1 VTGGAAAQVVPLVAA
16 RALDRALDYAVPPGL
31 EARVAT
37 GALVAVRLG
46 PRAVLGVVMG
56 REAATHTGALAP
68 IAGVVD
74 APAVPPDL
82 RELARWVA
90 ARTLSPLGACLRLVL
105 PPGAEGA
112 LRRAPDGTWRLGSPT
127 GQGRTRQI
135 ARAVDGAPA
144 PGGRRDEVLAC
155 LRQAG
160 GRLPAADLVRE
171 AGTTMAT
178 LRRMAD
184 AGTIALSAERDHA
197 SGLDW
202 FGPAPPPDT
211 PPELTPAQRIA
222 VERITREM
230 DADPPSA
237 LLLHGVTGSG
247 KTEVYLR
254 AIVEARSRGRSALV
268 LVPEIALTPQFLG
281 RLRARLGER
290 VAVWHSALAPAE
302 RAAEYRRIASGDA
315 DVVLGARSAVF
326 APVRDLGLVVVDEE
340 HDSSYKQDANP
351 RYDARQVAWR
361 RARAA
366 GAALVY
372 GSATPRPETWHVLE
386 RITLGERA
394 DGAELP
400 PVDVVDMRTQ
410 PPGPVSRPLA
420 RALQDAG
427 DRGDKAIILLN
438 RRGFSRTT
446 LCRSCGW
453 IARCPDCDVPMI
465 LHRDDGPERLVCH
478 HCGLERTPPTV
489 CPECRS
495 VDVGRQGSG
504 TQALEEALARVV
516 PDTRLVRLDAD
527 TAARRGGIVGL
538 LEEFGRPGPAI
549 LLGTQMV
556 AKGHDLPAV
565 TVAAILD
572 ADAALQHADFRAE
585 ERTFSLIVQ
594 LAGRAGRRKGEPAR
608 VVVQAWEPAARAV
621 RLGAA
626 HAVEEFLTGEVA
638 RRTARGMPP
647 HGHLLRI
654 VMEGDD
660 ARRVHAVAD
669 ELAEMLG
676 EVEPAMTV
684 RGPSRL
690 HRLRGRTRRA
700 ILLQAPLS
708 STLTAAVRRVLDT
721 PGGPATRTGIR
732 VGIDVDPQDT

>member
-1 VTGGAAAQVVPLVAA
+1 
-16 RALDRALDYAVPPGL
+16 
-31 EARVAT
+31 
-37 GALVAVRLG
+37 
-46 PRAVLGVVMG
+46 VLGVVMG
-56 REAATHTGALAP
+56 REPPTHTGRLAP

-74 APAVPPDL
+74 APAVPGEL
-82 RELARWVA
+82 LGLARWVA
-90 ARTLSPLGACLRLVL
+90 ARTLAPLGACLRLVV

-112 LRRAPDGTWRLGSPT
+112 LRKGPDGSWRLGSPT
-127 GQGRTRQI
+127 GQGRERLVVRSVEGT
-135 ARAVDGAPA
+135 PA
-144 PGGRRDEVLAC
+144 ADGRRAAVLDA
-155 LRQAG
+155 LREAG
-160 GRLPAADLVRE
+160 GTLPAADLVRL
-171 AGTTMAT
+171 AGTTMPT
-178 LRRMAD
+178 IKRMGAD
-184 AGTIALSAERDHA
+184 GLVAVTTERDGA

-202 FGPAPPPDT
+202 FGEAPPPDE
-211 PPELTPAQRIA
+211 PPVLTEEQAAA
-222 VERITREM
+222 VGRITQAI
-230 DADPPSA
+230 DADATEA

-254 AIVEARSRGRSALV
+254 AIGEARSRGLSTLV
-268 LVPEIALTPQFLG
+268 LVPEIALTPQLLG

-290 VAVWHSALAPAE
+290 VAVWHSALAATE
-302 RAAEYRRIASGDA
+302 RSAEYRRISSGDA

-326 APVRDLGLVVVDEE
+326 APLRNLGLVIVDEE
-340 HDSSYKQDANP
+340 HDSSYKQDSTP
-351 RYDARQVAWR
+351 RYDARQVAYR
-361 RARAA
+361 RALDA

-372 GSATPRPETWHVLE
+372 GSATPRPEAWFALE
-386 RITLGERA
+386 RITMTRRA

-400 PVDVVDMRTQ
+400 PIDVVDMRTQ

-420 RALQDAG
+420 KALQEAG
-427 DRGDKAIILLN
+427 ERGEKAIILLN

-465 LHRDDGPERLVCH
+465 LHREGGGERLVCH
-478 HCGLERTPPTV
+478 HCGLERDPPRA
-489 CPECRS
+489 CPSCRS

-504 TQALEEALARVV
+504 TQALEESLARIV

-538 LEEFGRPGPAI
+538 LEEFGRPGAAI

-572 ADAALQHADFRAE
+572 ADSALQHADFRAE
-585 ERTFSLIVQ
+585 ERAFSLIVQ

-621 RLGAA
+621 QLGAA
-626 HAVEEFLTGEVA
+626 HAVEEFLGGEIT
-638 RRTARGMPP
+638 RREPRGMPP

-654 VMEGDD
+654 VVEGE
-660 ARRVHAVAD
+660 APTRVSEAAQ
-669 ELAEMLG
+669 ELADALAEAD
-676 EVEPAMTV
+676 PAIAI

-700 ILLQAPLS
+700 LLLQAPTS
-708 STLTAAVRRVLDT
+708 SALTAAVRTVLDA
-721 PGGPATRTGIR
+721 PGG
-732 VGIDVDPQDT
+732 VGQRSGVRIGVDVDPQDT

>member
-1 VTGGAAAQVVPLVAA
+1 MPADLADRVV
-16 RALDRALDYAVPPGL
+16 
-31 EARVAT
+31 T

-46 PRAVLGVVMG
+46 PRAVLGVVVG
-56 REAATHTGALAP
+56 REAPTHTGTLAP

-74 APAVPPDL
+74 APVVPGELID
-82 RELARWVA
+82 LARWVS
-90 ARTLSPLGACLRLVL
+90 ARTLAPMGACLRLVL
-105 PPGAEGA
+105 PPGSEGA
-112 LRRAPDGTWRLGSPT
+112 LRRGPDGTWRLGAPT
-127 GQGRTRQI
+127 GQGRERLV
-135 ARAVDGAPA
+135 ARVVDGAPEA
-144 PGGRRDEVLAC
+144 QGRRAAVLSD
-155 LRQAG
+155 LREAG
-160 GRLPAADLVRE
+160 GTLPAADLVRLS
-171 AGTTMAT
+171 GTTMAT
-178 LRRMAD
+178 VRRLAD
-184 AGTIALSAERDHA
+184 DGHITLVAEREDA

-202 FGPAPPPDT
+202 FGSAPPPDE
-211 PPELTPAQRIA
+211 PPVLTDEQAAA
-222 VERITREM
+222 VGRITRAIGTGTTE
-230 DADPPSA
+230 A

-247 KTEVYLR
+247 KSEVYLR
-254 AIVEARSRGRSALV
+254 AIAVARERGLSSLV
-268 LVPEIALTPQFLG
+268 LVPEIALTPQLLG

-326 APVRDLGLVVVDEE
+326 APLARLGLVIVDEE
-340 HDSSYKQDANP
+340 HDSSYKQDSTP
-351 RYDARQVAWR
+351 RYDARQVAYR
-361 RARAA
+361 RALDS

-372 GSATPRPETWHVLE
+372 GSATPRPEAWHALE
-386 RITLGERA
+386 RITLANRA
-394 DGAELP
+394 DGAEMP
-400 PVDVVDMRTQ
+400 PVQVVDMRTQ

-420 RALQDAG
+420 RALQEAG
-427 DRGDKAIILLN
+427 ERGEKAIILLN

-453 IARCPDCDVPMI
+453 IARCPDCDVPMV
-465 LHRDDGPERLVCH
+465 LHREGAGERLVCH
-478 HCGLERTPPTV
+478 HCGIERDPPSA
-489 CPECRS
+489 CPSCRS

-565 TVAAILD
+565 TVAGILD

-585 ERTFSLIVQ
+585 ERAFSLIVQ
-594 LAGRAGRRKGEPAR
+594 LAGRAGRRRGEPAQ

-621 RLGAA
+621 QLGAA
-626 HAVEEFLTGEVA
+626 HAVEQFLEGEVE
-638 RRTARGMPP
+638 RRRPRGMPP

-654 VMEGDD
+654 VVEGE
-660 ARRVHAVAD
+660 APQRVAEVAD
-669 ELAEMLG
+669 EIADALAE
-676 EVEPAMTV
+676 ADSSITV

-700 ILLQAPLS
+700 LLLQAPTS
-708 STLTAAVRRVLDT
+708 SVLIRAVRRVLDA
-721 PGGPATRTGIR
+721 PRGPASRSGVR
-732 VGIDVDPQDT
+732 VGVDVDPQDT

>member
-1 VTGGAAAQVVPLVAA
+1 VPADLADRVV
-16 RALDRALDYAVPPGL
+16 
-31 EARVAT
+31 T

-46 PRAVLGVVMG
+46 PRAVLGVVVG
-56 REAATHTGALAP
+56 RDAPTHTGTLAP

-74 APAVPPDL
+74 APVVPGEL
-82 RELARWVA
+82 IGLARWVS
-90 ARTLSPLGACLRLVL
+90 ARTLAPLGACLRLVL
-105 PPGAEGA
+105 PPGSEGA
-112 LRRAPDGTWRLGSPT
+112 LRRGPDGTWRLGAPT
-127 GQGRTRQI
+127 GQGRERLV
-135 ARAVDGAPA
+135 ARVVDGAPEA
-144 PGGRRDEVLAC
+144 QGRRAAVLAD
-155 LRQAG
+155 LREAG
-160 GRLPAADLVRE
+160 GTLPAADLVRLS
-171 AGTTMAT
+171 GTTMAT
-178 LRRMAD
+178 VRRLAD
-184 AGTIALSAERDHA
+184 DGHITLVAEREDA

-202 FGPAPPPDT
+202 FGSAPPPDE
-211 PPELTPAQRIA
+211 PPVLTDEQAAA
-222 VERITREM
+222 VGRITRAIGTGTTE
-230 DADPPSA
+230 A

-247 KTEVYLR
+247 KSEVYLR
-254 AIVEARSRGRSALV
+254 AIAVARERGLSSLV
-268 LVPEIALTPQFLG
+268 LVPEIALTPQLLG

-326 APVRDLGLVVVDEE
+326 APLARLGLVIVDEE
-340 HDSSYKQDANP
+340 HDSSYKQDSTP
-351 RYDARQVAWR
+351 RYDARQVAYR
-361 RARAA
+361 RALDS

-372 GSATPRPETWHVLE
+372 GSATPRPEAWHALE
-386 RITLGERA
+386 RITLANRA
-394 DGAELP
+394 DGAEMP
-400 PVDVVDMRTQ
+400 PVLVVDMRTQ

-420 RALQDAG
+420 RALQEAG
-427 DRGDKAIILLN
+427 ERGEKAIILLN

-453 IARCPDCDVPMI
+453 IARCPDCDVPMV
-465 LHRDDGPERLVCH
+465 LHREGAGERLVCH
-478 HCGLERTPPTV
+478 HCGIERDPPSA
-489 CPECRS
+489 CPSCRS

-565 TVAAILD
+565 TVAGILD

-585 ERTFSLIVQ
+585 ERAFSLIVQ
-594 LAGRAGRRKGEPAR
+594 LAGRAGRRRGEPAQ

-621 RLGAA
+621 QLGAA
-626 HAVEEFLTGEVA
+626 HAVEQFLEGEVE
-638 RRTARGMPP
+638 RRRPRGMPP

-654 VMEGDD
+654 VVEGE
-660 ARRVHAVAD
+660 APQRVAEVAD
-669 ELAEMLG
+669 EIADALAE
-676 EVEPAMTV
+676 ADSSITV

-700 ILLQAPLS
+700 LLLQAPTS
-708 STLTAAVRRVLDT
+708 SVLIAAVRRVLDA
-721 PGGPATRTGIR
+721 PRGPASRSGVR
-732 VGIDVDPQDT
+732 VGVDVDPQDT

>member
-1 VTGGAAAQVVPLVAA
+1 MTGGAAAQVVPLVAA
-16 RALDRALDYAVPPGL
+16 RALDRALDYAVPAELAP
-31 EARVAT
+31 RVVP

-56 REAATHTGALAP
+56 RDAPTHAGALAP

-74 APAVPPDL
+74 APAVRPELLD
-82 RELARWVA
+82 LARWVA
-90 ARTLSPLGACLRLVL
+90 ARTLSPLGASLRLVL

-112 LRRAPDGTWRLGSPT
+112 LRRGPDGTWRLGQPT
-127 GQGRTRQI
+127 GQGRTRLV

-144 PGGRRDEVLAC
+144 PTGRRAHVLAE
-155 LRQAG
+155 LRTAG
-160 GRLPAADLVRE
+160 GTLPAADLVRV
-171 AGTTMAT
+171 AGTTMPT

-184 AGTIALSAERDHA
+184 EGVIALTPEREDA
-197 SGLDW
+197 SGLNW
-202 FGPAPPPDT
+202 FGPPPPPDA
-211 PPELTPAQRIA
+211 PPDLTAGQA
-222 VERITREM
+222 VAVDRITREL
-230 DADPPSA
+230 DADEPTP

-254 AIVEARSRGRSALV
+254 AIAEARARGRSALV

-302 RAAEYRRIASGDA
+302 RAAEYRRIASGEA
-315 DVVLGARSAVF
+315 DVVMGARSAVF

-340 HDSSYKQDANP
+340 HDSSYKQDSAP

-361 RARAA
+361 RAHDA

-372 GSATPRPETWHVLE
+372 GSATPRPEAWHALE
-386 RITLGERA
+386 RITLAERA

-420 RALQDAG
+420 RALQEAG
-427 DRGDKAIILLN
+427 DRGEKAIILLN

-478 HCGLERTPPTV
+478 HCGLERTPPTA

-538 LEEFGRPGPAI
+538 LDEFARPGPAI

-626 HAVEEFLTGEVA
+626 HAVEEFLTGEVE
-638 RRTARGMPP
+638 RRAPRGMPP

-654 VMEGDD
+654 VIEGDD
-660 ARRVHAVAD
+660 ARRVTSAAEEMA
-669 ELAEMLG
+669 ELLA
-676 EVEPAMTV
+676 EVEPAMTI

-708 STLTAAVRRVLDT
+708 STLTAATRAILDT
-721 PGGPATRTGIR
+721 PGGPASRSGLR
-732 VGIDVDPQDT
+732 VGVDVDPQDT

>member
-1 VTGGAAAQVVPLVAA
+1 MPTDLADRVVP
-16 RALDRALDYAVPPGL
+16 
-31 EARVAT
+31 

-56 REAATHTGALAP
+56 REPATHAGRLAP
-68 IAGVVD
+68 VAGVVD
-74 APAVPPDL
+74 APVVPADL
-82 RELARWVA
+82 LTLARWVA
-90 ARTLSPLGACLRLVL
+90 TRTLSPLGACLRLVL

-112 LRRAPDGTWRLGSPT
+112 LRRGPDGTWRLGAPT
-127 GQGRTRQI
+127 GQGRERMV
-135 ARAVDGAPA
+135 ARFVEGADD
-144 PGGRRDEVLAC
+144 PGGRRAAVLGE
-155 LRQAG
+155 LRAAG
-160 GRLPAADLVRE
+160 GTLPAADLVRV
-171 AGTTMAT
+171 AGTTMPT
-178 LRRMAD
+178 LHRMAAD
-184 AGTIALSAERDHA
+184 GQITLTPERADA

-202 FGPAPPPDT
+202 FGPAPPPDA
-211 PPELTPAQRIA
+211 PPVLTGGQA
-222 VERITREM
+222 VAVDRITAEI
-230 DADPPSA
+230 DAAVPVP

-254 AIVEARSRGRSALV
+254 AITEARSRGRSALV

-290 VAVWHSALAPAE
+290 VAVWHSALAPPE
-302 RAAEYRRIASGDA
+302 RAAEYRRIACGDA

-326 APVRDLGLVVVDEE
+326 APLRDLGLVIVDEE
-340 HDSSYKQDANP
+340 HDSSYKQDSTP
-351 RYDARQVAWR
+351 RYDARQVAYR
-361 RARAA
+361 RAREA

-372 GSATPRPETWHVLE
+372 GSATPRPEAWKALE
-386 RITLGERA
+386 RITLPERA

-400 PVDVVDMRTQ
+400 PIDVVDMRTQ

-420 RALQDAG
+420 RALQEAG
-427 DRGDKAIILLN
+427 ERGEKAIILLN

-453 IARCPDCDVPMI
+453 IARCPDCDVPMV
-465 LHRDDGPERLVCH
+465 LHREGGAERLACH
-478 HCGLERTPPTV
+478 HCGLERTPPTA
-489 CPECRS
+489 CPSCRS

-504 TQALEEALARVV
+504 TQALEQALAAVV

-538 LEEFGRPGPAI
+538 LEEFSRPGPAI
-549 LLGTQMV
+549 LFGTQMV

-565 TVAAILD
+565 TVAGILD

-594 LAGRAGRRKGEPAR
+594 LAGRAGRRKGEPSR

-626 HAVEEFLTGEVA
+626 HAVEEFLEGEVA
-638 RRTARGMPP
+638 RREPRGMPP

-654 VMEGDD
+654 VVEGD
-660 ARRVHAVAD
+660 APQRVAETAE
-669 ELAEMLG
+669 ELADALTLADPGM
-676 EVEPAMTV
+676 AV

-708 STLTAAVRRVLDT
+708 STLTAATRRVLDM
-721 PGGPATRTGIR
+721 PQGPASRSGVRI
-732 VGIDVDPQDT
+732 GIDVDPQDT

>member
-1 VTGGAAAQVVPLVAA
+1 VPADLADRVV
-16 RALDRALDYAVPPGL
+16 
-31 EARVAT
+31 T

-46 PRAVLGVVMG
+46 PRAVLGVVVG
-56 REAATHTGALAP
+56 RDAPTHTGTLAP

-74 APAVPPDL
+74 APVVPGEL
-82 RELARWVA
+82 IGLARWVS
-90 ARTLSPLGACLRLVL
+90 ARTLAPLGACLRLVL
-105 PPGAEGA
+105 PPGSEGA
-112 LRRAPDGTWRLGSPT
+112 LRRGPDGTWRLGAPT
-127 GQGRTRQI
+127 GQGRERLV
-135 ARAVDGAPA
+135 ARVVDGAPEA
-144 PGGRRDEVLAC
+144 QGRRAAVLAD
-155 LRQAG
+155 LREAG
-160 GRLPAADLVRE
+160 GTLPAAELVRLS
-171 AGTTMAT
+171 GTTMAT
-178 LRRMAD
+178 VRRLAD
-184 AGTIALSAERDHA
+184 DGHITLVAEREDA

-202 FGPAPPPDT
+202 FGSAPPPDE
-211 PPELTPAQRIA
+211 PPVLTDEQAAA
-222 VERITREM
+222 VGRITRAIGTGTTE
-230 DADPPSA
+230 A

-247 KTEVYLR
+247 KSEVYLR
-254 AIVEARSRGRSALV
+254 AIAVARERGLSSLV
-268 LVPEIALTPQFLG
+268 LVPEIALTPQLLG

-326 APVRDLGLVVVDEE
+326 APLARLGLVIVDEE
-340 HDSSYKQDANP
+340 HDSSYKQDSTP
-351 RYDARQVAWR
+351 RYDARQVAYR
-361 RARAA
+361 RALDS

-372 GSATPRPETWHVLE
+372 GSATPRPEAWHALE
-386 RITLGERA
+386 RITLANRA
-394 DGAELP
+394 DGAEMP
-400 PVDVVDMRTQ
+400 PVQVVDMRTQ

-420 RALQDAG
+420 RALQEAG
-427 DRGDKAIILLN
+427 ERGEKAIILLN

-453 IARCPDCDVPMI
+453 IARCPDCDVPMV
-465 LHRDDGPERLVCH
+465 LHREGAGERLVCH
-478 HCGLERTPPTV
+478 HCGIERDPPSA
-489 CPECRS
+489 CPSCRS

-565 TVAAILD
+565 TVAGILD

-585 ERTFSLIVQ
+585 ERAFSLIVQ
-594 LAGRAGRRKGEPAR
+594 LAGRAGRRRGEPAQ

-621 RLGAA
+621 QLGAA
-626 HAVEEFLTGEVA
+626 HAVEQFLEGEVE
-638 RRTARGMPP
+638 RRRPRGMPP

-654 VMEGDD
+654 VVEGE
-660 ARRVHAVAD
+660 APQRVAEVAD
-669 ELAEMLG
+669 EIADVLAE
-676 EVEPAMTV
+676 ADSSITV

-700 ILLQAPLS
+700 LLLQAPTS
-708 STLTAAVRRVLDT
+708 SVLIAAVRRVLDA
-721 PGGPATRTGIR
+721 PRGPASRSGVR
-732 VGIDVDPQDT
+732 VGVDVDPQDT

>member
-1 VTGGAAAQVVPLVAA
+1 MPADLAGRVV
-16 RALDRALDYAVPPGL
+16 
-31 EARVAT
+31 T

-46 PRAVLGVVMG
+46 PRAVLGVVVG
-56 REAATHTGALAP
+56 RDAPTHTGTLAP

-74 APAVPPDL
+74 APVVPGEL
-82 RELARWVA
+82 IGLARWVS
-90 ARTLSPLGACLRLVL
+90 ARTLAPLGACLRLVL
-105 PPGAEGA
+105 PPGSEGA
-112 LRRAPDGTWRLGSPT
+112 LRRSPDGTWRLGAPT
-127 GQGRTRQI
+127 GQGRERLV
-135 ARAVDGAPA
+135 ARVVDGAPEA
-144 PGGRRDEVLAC
+144 QGRRAAVLAD
-155 LRQAG
+155 LREAG
-160 GRLPAADLVRE
+160 GTLPAADLVRLS
-171 AGTTMAT
+171 GTTMAT
-178 LRRMAD
+178 VRRLAD
-184 AGTIALSAERDHA
+184 DGHITLVAEREDA

-202 FGPAPPPDT
+202 FGSAPPPDE
-211 PPELTPAQRIA
+211 PPVLTDEQAAA
-222 VERITREM
+222 VSRITRAIGTGTTE
-230 DADPPSA
+230 A

-247 KTEVYLR
+247 KSEVYLR
-254 AIVEARSRGRSALV
+254 AIAVARERGLSSLV
-268 LVPEIALTPQFLG
+268 LVPEIALTPQLLG

-326 APVRDLGLVVVDEE
+326 APLARLGLVIVDEE
-340 HDSSYKQDANP
+340 HDSSYKQDSTP
-351 RYDARQVAWR
+351 RYDARQVAYR
-361 RARAA
+361 RALDS

-372 GSATPRPETWHVLE
+372 GSATPRPEAWHALE
-386 RITLGERA
+386 RITLANRA
-394 DGAELP
+394 DGAEMP
-400 PVDVVDMRTQ
+400 PVQVVDMRTQ

-420 RALQDAG
+420 RALQEAG
-427 DRGDKAIILLN
+427 ERGEKAIILLN

-453 IARCPDCDVPMI
+453 IARCPDCDVPMV
-465 LHRDDGPERLVCH
+465 LHREGAGERLVCH
-478 HCGLERTPPTV
+478 HCGIERDPPSA
-489 CPECRS
+489 CPSCRS

-565 TVAAILD
+565 TVAGILD

-585 ERTFSLIVQ
+585 ERAFSLIVQ
-594 LAGRAGRRKGEPAR
+594 LAGRAGRRRGEPAQ

-621 RLGAA
+621 QLGAA
-626 HAVEEFLTGEVA
+626 HAVEQFLEGEVE
-638 RRTARGMPP
+638 RRRPRGMPP

-654 VMEGDD
+654 VVEGE
-660 ARRVHAVAD
+660 APQRVAEVAD
-669 ELAEMLG
+669 EIADALAE
-676 EVEPAMTV
+676 ADSSITV

-700 ILLQAPLS
+700 LLLQAPTS
-708 STLTAAVRRVLDT
+708 SVLITAVRRVLDA
-721 PGGPATRTGIR
+721 PRGPASRSGVR
-732 VGIDVDPQDT
+732 VGVDVDPQDT